1 MRLYLITAIALA
13 NAIPAL
19 AQDAPQQAT
28 PPQLPPSQLEP
39 RATPPTPQVQPNIG
53 APGGKTAK
61 GDPGMMGLPW
71 PKTPEEASK
80 TLSDLFAHLATSDD
94 KQQAGYIAASIEK
107 LWRLPGGDTAN
118 VLMDRGH
125 NATMKDDLTT
135 ALKFLDAAV
144 ALQPDYAEAWN
155 RRAYTHYRLGNAAA
169 SLDDLRRVL
178 ALEPNH
184 FRALDG
190 MGKILAESGEK
201 KAALAAYE
209 QLLKVHPNIEGGKEA
224 VNALRPEVEGQPL

>member
-1 MRLYLITAIALA
+1 MA
-13 NAIPAL
+13 
-19 AQDAPQQAT
+19 
-28 PPQLPPSQLEP
+28 
-39 RATPPTPQVQPNIG
+39 QPNIG
-53 APGGKTAK
+53 APGSMSGGMKGKG

-80 TLSDLFAHLATSDD
+80 TLSDLFALLATSDD
-94 KQQAGYIAASIEK
+94 KWQAGAIAVSIEK

-125 NATMKDDLTT
+125 NASMKNELPT

-144 ALQPDYAEAWN
+144 DLQPDYAEAWN
-155 RRAYTHYRLGNAAA
+155 RRAFVHYRMGNSAAA
-169 SLDDLRRVL
+169 LEDLRRAL

-190 MGKILAESGEK
+190 MAKILTDIGEK
-201 KAALAAYE
+201 KAALQAYDK
-209 QLLKVHPNIEGGKEA
+209 LLGVHPNIEGGREA
-224 VNALRPEVEGQPL
+224 ADELRQAVEGQGI